1 MFRKYILINL
11 RRLWGAIALYF
22 SILFRPEA
30 AARKVRIGSFKSF
43 LTSANF
49 FFYMCIASGA
59 LWAFFSYYLKVSS
72 FYLSFVSISNDADK
86 WLYSGSLAVALV
98 VLGLVAF
105 ASLRFLFKKSLT
117 GAEFFHCF
125 AYPAGAALLLMA
137 FLFIGL
143 SAYIV
148 LSPEAPARQ
157 ITSLNRLLEANNLPS
172 YCSTAGTL
180 ECRAW
185 TINSS
190 TGGLLTYLTWGIV
203 GVAFVL
209 FLNSTSSYLRIHKA
223 IGAPATALSVTVA
236 AAALAGIGQGRDHVL
251 AYFSPA
257 DVHYDRGSRSLNAG
271 RVADA
276 ISHLQLAI
284 QSAEAAEKKGQPDLD
299 RQWRAHNLLGIAHL
313 VDKAYD
319 PAIAEFGMAIQLLDL
334 ERQKDTRVPDDE
346 RLPFNRG
353 FARYLNY
360 QFSAAIADFDDALAI
375 NRDFRLAI
383 YARCAAQAAV
393 EHVED
398 ALQSLSSVVTFR
410 KPATPPKGEAVKLI
424 EANLIETSSTNEPAG
439 PGRLDRQEPIVQLDE
454 CRRNMDWRGDEQLN
468 QVFLNG
474 LKHVAAKD
482 YEQAIKSFTAVIGRD
497 KGFALA
503 YKQRAEAYR
512 AIGDMQNVIADYTD
526 TIRLA
531 PNYVQAYLGRASA
544 LVYAR
549 DHLGAI
555 TDYTQAIQRGHDE
568 ALVYVAR
575 GRAYIERQQW
585 IEALTDFTT
594 AIEKDGKSFAA
605 YHNRGVVHIKRG
617 VPAEALADF
626 DKAIALKPDFADAHY
641 GRGDVLRQLGD
652 NANAIASFR
661 KALELDPRHNEAA
674 NALKALGAG

>member
-1 MFRKYILINL
+1 MFRKYVVINL
-11 RRLWGAIALYF
+11 RRLWAAVALYF
-22 SILFRPEA
+22 SILFHPAA

-86 WLYSGSLAVALV
+86 WLYSGSLAVALAA
-98 VLGLVAF
+98 LGYIAF
-105 ASLRFLFKKSLT
+105 LCLRFVFGKRVTS
-117 GAEFFHCF
+117 AEFFHCF

-148 LSPEAPARQ
+148 LSPDVPARQ
-157 ITSLNRLLEANNLPS
+157 ITSLNRLLEENNLPS
-172 YCSTAGTL
+172 YCATAGTL

-190 TGGLLTYLTWGIV
+190 TSGILTYLTWGIV

-209 FLNSTSSYLRIHKA
+209 FLNSTSAFLRIHKS
-223 IGAPATALSVTVA
+223 IGATATALSVTLG
-236 AAALAGIGQGRDHVL
+236 AAALAGVGQGRDYLL
-251 AYFSPA
+251 AYLSPA
-257 DVHYDRGSRSLNAG
+257 DVHYDRGSRSLKAG

-276 ISHLQLAI
+276 MTHLQLAI
-284 QSAEAAEKKGQPDLD
+284 QSAEAAEKKGKPDLD
-299 RQWRAHNLLGIAHL
+299 RQWRSHNLLGIAHL
-313 VDKAYD
+313 IDKSYD
-319 PAIAEFGMAIQLLDL
+319 PAVSEFSRAIQLLDR
-334 ERQKDTRVPDDE
+334 ERQQDARVPDDE

-360 QFSAAIADFDDALAI
+360 QFSEAIADFDDALAI

-393 EHVED
+393 EHVDD
-398 ALQSLSSVVTFR
+398 ALQSLSSVVTFK
-410 KPATPPKGEAVKLI
+410 KPAMAPKGEAVKVI
-424 EANLIETSSTNEPAG
+424 QANFIETSSTNETAG
-439 PGRLDRQEPIVQLDE
+439 PGKLDRQEPIVQLDE

-474 LKHVAAKD
+474 LKHVAAKE
-482 YEQAIKSFTAVIGRD
+482 YEQAIKSFSAAIGRD
-497 KGFALA
+497 KAFALA

-512 AIGDMQNVIADYTD
+512 AIGDMQNVVADYTE

-544 LVYAR
+544 LVFAR

-568 ALVYVAR
+568 AIVYVAR
-575 GRAYIERQQW
+575 GKSYIERQQW
-585 IEALTDFTT
+585 IEALTDFST
-594 AIEKDGKSFAA
+594 AIERDSKSFAA
-605 YHNRGVVHIKRG
+605 YHNRGVVNIKRG
-617 VPAEALADF
+617 VLNEALADF
-626 DKAIALKPDFADAHY
+626 DKAIELKADFADAY
-641 GRGDVLRQLGD
+641 FGRGDVLRKLGD
-652 NANAIASFR
+652 NAKAIANFK
-661 KALELDPRHNEAA
+661 KALEIDPRHNEAA
-674 NALKALGAG
+674 AALKALGG